1 MKRDLLL
8 VLAIA
13 ATIASSYAIY
23 IATPVDPVA
32 GDLYRILYLHVP
44 VAWIAYLSFTISFV
58 SCILFLRRRQTVF
71 DSVAEITAVM
81 GLVYGAVAL
90 VSGAIWANAAWGSY
104 WNWDPRETTTL
115 ILWIAYVGYLSLRFS
130 LGEGDRRGVVSAV
143 YNILAFFTI
152 PLSYLSI
159 TLVPTLHPQIV
170 TGAGIALSLPMLGTL
185 LLSVIAATLL
195 YAYLLVTA
203 MEIRALA
210 LDLGARLH
218 DLPGGA

>member
-1 MKRDLLL
+1 MKRDFLLI
-8 VLAIA
+8 LAIA
-13 ATIASSYAIY
+13 ASIASSYAIF
-23 IATPVDPVA
+23 AAPGDAVA

-44 VAWIAYLSFTISFV
+44 AAWIAYLSLAISFL
-58 SCILFLRRRQTVF
+58 SSILFLRRRQPAYDTA
-71 DSVAEITAVM
+71 AELTAVM

-90 VSGAIWANAAWGSY
+90 ISGAIWAHAAWGSF
-104 WNWDPRETTTL
+104 WNWDPRETATL
-115 ILWIAYVGYLSLRFS
+115 ILWIAYVGYLSLRLS
-130 LGEGDRRGVVSAV
+130 LGEGDRRGTVSAV

-185 LLSVIAATLL
+185 LLSLAAATLL
-195 YAYLLVTA
+195 YAYLLVSA
-203 MEIRALA
+203 MEIRTID
-210 LDLGARLH
+210 LDLEARLH